1 MAVASGVAKKL
12 RFKEEASWGV
22 IAPDNDTTYTR
33 KSLRRVQSTLD
44 MTKDVYQSNEIR
56 SDYQVYDA
64 RHGVRKVA
72 GNVNGEFSLGTYADL
87 LAAALRY
94 DWQAGS
100 TFTSASGSEITTTAN
115 TVVRAGGSWITDGFK
130 VGDVVRM
137 SGSSVTANN
146 AKNLKILSLTATVI
160 TVQTD
165 ALTLNATP
173 ETAVTVAVKGK
184 KLWVPSTGHL
194 DRSFTF
200 EHFYSDIDESEQF
213 IGCKVNTTQI
223 GLPATGMMTYQAG
236 IMGKDMLTTSG
247 VAAPYFTSVA
257 ADTTTGILAAVN
269 GSMRVAGTDVA
280 VITGLQLNID
290 GGYTSEPVVGSN
302 TVPSLVPGRVK
313 VSGQFTAQF
322 DSPTFRNAF
331 INETEISLY
340 SFIEAAGTDPK
351 DFLGIG
357 LERIKL
363 GGAQRDDGEKAIV
376 GTYPFTAL
384 LSTGGAGTA
393 FNGSTIVLQD
403 STL

>member
-1 MAVASGVAKKL
+1 MAIASGVAKKL

-22 IAPDNDTTYTR
+22 IAPDSDTTYTR

-44 MTKDVYQSNEIR
+44 LTKDVYQSNEIR

-72 GNVNGEFSLGTYADL
+72 GNINGEFSLGTYADL

-94 DWQAGS
+94 SWQNGA
-100 TFTSASGSEITTTAN
+100 TFTSSTGSEITTTAN
-115 TVVRAGGSWITDGFK
+115 TIVRASGSWIADGFK
-130 VGDVVRM
+130 VGDVGRLAGHPT
-137 SGSSVTANN
+137 SANN
-146 AKNLKILSLTATVI
+146 GVNLRILSLTATTI
-160 TVQTD
+160 TVP
-165 ALTLNATP
+165 AGSLTVNATP
-173 ETAVTVAVKGK
+173 ATGVTFAVKGK

-200 EHFYSDIDESEQF
+200 EHYYSDIGESEQF
-213 IGCKVNTTQI
+213 TGCKVNTAQI
-223 GLPATGMMTYQAG
+223 ALPATGMMTAQFG

-247 VAAPYFTSVA
+247 ASAPYFTSVA
-257 ADTTTGILAAVN
+257 ADTTTGVLAAVN
-269 GSMRVAGTDVA
+269 GVLRIAGTDVA
-280 VITGLQLNID
+280 VVTGLQLNID

-331 INETEISLY
+331 INESEVGLY

-384 LSTGGAGTA
+384 LSTGGTGTA